1 MMCLLNCFLCSYKCC
16 MLLKLNCF
24 LHFRFL
30 VFRVQCCCIVFESK
44 VLSTFQVSIGYNDVF
59 FKLFFFFLQML
70 YNFEFKVLTFHFFRI
85 SWCVFHT
92 VLFVFTN
99 IVERLASIVVLLCS
113 ALTYQLIVD
122 ICKEKVAVEVYEETF
137 IEAKNFY
144 SPEKGTTVTR
154 PHFSCALCPVCFQSV
169 PPVMKVTTI
178 SVYHF
183 EYNSSNYFLII
194 CHFAGL
200 PACTFL
206 FRLGSL
212 IHDLFDLV
220 NTDTLIV

>member
-30 VFRVQCCCIVFESK
+30 VFRVQCCCIV
-44 VLSTFQVSIGYNDVF
+44 NCF
-59 FKLFFFFLQML
+59 FSYKCCIILNLRCLHFI
-70 YNFEFKVLTFHFFRI
+70 FFRI

-113 ALTYQLIVD
+113 VLTYQLIVD
-122 ICKEKVAVEVYEETF
+122 ICKEKVVVEVYEETF
-137 IEAKNFY
+137 LEAKNFY

-169 PPVMKVTTI
+169 PPAMKITTI
-178 SVYHF
+178 TVYHF